1 MEDFRKFLLKELAV
15 QLRNRG
21 FVFTEP
27 DLEGISTFDIAARR
41 EDDKFLIK
49 ILYNIE
55 TMRDEGARDLMNV
68 SKILGCV
75 AIVIGSRAS
84 NGSLEDGIIYFRH
97 EVPIMTYETYIAYL
111 DGESPYIF
119 SAHGGYY
126 VSINGDSLRKIREEH
141 RFSIG
146 TVSNLVGVSRRSISL
161 YESGSAATLEVFN
174 RLQRMFEADLKM
186 RINLAKHLED
196 SLMGESRDLFVND
209 FYSAVLQLMRS
220 IGFSMYPFRKTP
232 FDAMA
237 TDVTEDQIIMGL
249 AEELDNYRKAKAI
262 ASLSRLFEKH
272 AMVVTRMNTGKTNIS
287 GVPVLNNN
295 EIARAGDK
303 ESLVDILRKKADN
316 R

>member
-1 MEDFRKFLLKELAV
+1 MEDFRKFLLKELAI

-21 FVFTEP
+21 FVFAEP
-27 DLEGISTFDIAARR
+27 DLDGISTFDIAARR

-55 TMRDEGARDLMNV
+55 TMREEGARDLMNV

-75 AIVIGSRAS
+75 AIIIGSRAS

-146 TVSNLVGVSRRSISL
+146 AVSNLIGVSRRSISL

-174 RLQRMFEADLKM
+174 RLQRVFAADLKM

-196 SLMGESRDLFVND
+196 SLVGENRDPIVND

-249 AEELDNYRKAKAI
+249 SEELDNYRKAKAI
-262 ASLSRLFEKH
+262 ASLSQIFEKY
-272 AMVVTRMNTGKTNIS
+272 AMVVTRMNTGKTSIS
-287 GVPVLNNN
+287 GVPVLNNK
-295 EIARAGDK
+295 EIANAGDK
-303 ESLVDILRKKADN
+303 ERLVDILRKKADN